1 MDVIGENT
9 EQEHCFNA
17 KLDHGHNLTEKS
29 NANLPYFLHHYVIKF
44 VSDLRQVSDFVESDV
59 KHHNPIYIY
68 KSDVKHHNP
77 IYIYYEFS
85 LLHIFSLVL
94 QP

>member
-68 KSDVKHHNP
+68 
-77 IYIYYEFS
+77 YEFS